1 MGAVKDMYYDVETL
15 FIEGRTAKEIASELK
30 IPIEY
35 VNDVLNDFGVDP
47 EDFNDAEDE
56 IYSPYYGA

>member
-1 MGAVKDMYYDVETL
+1 MGAVKDMYYDVESL
-15 FIEGRTAKEIASELK
+15 FIDGLTAEQIASELI

-35 VNDVLNDFGVDP
+35 VVEVLNDMGVADVP
-47 EDFNDAEDE
+47 QSEPDE

>member
-1 MGAVKDMYYDVETL
+1 MGAVKDMYYDVESL
-15 FIEGRTAKEIASELK
+15 FIEGRTAEQIASELI

-35 VNDVLNDFGVDP
+35 VLEVLLDMGVADAPQSDP
-47 EDFNDAEDE
+47 AE